1 MSKTKTSPGLSAFH
15 MLRGFHWGDSG
26 GYTDLTPYYG
36 VPTAGTTIS
45 LGDSPPGWRTLAKR
59 CTNASSH
66 MSVSAVSLLSR
77 SVGYYCQV
85 YAGPNKHSVMLRM
98 VDCFGNTTGD
108 YVIPVMPDS
117 SATVQSL
124 TSQAYGRFVQNA
136 VSVNQKVSGRVIFG
150 ELHKT
155 IHMIRHPLSALVN
168 LLHQYKH
175 KVHKLKGPRATVLSA
190 ARDTYLEYTFGW
202 APFIQDLT
210 GAMQALSEIINQRFG
225 RDCQRVQGNAKGDAS
240 AYHSASGTYFWRRQ
254 LHCVRTVA
262 VKYYGG
268 VKTEASTAGYA
279 RLVGT
284 QLSTAGYD
292 IWELIPFSWAVDYF
306 VNIGQMLQ
314 SIAVLDGGISWVTKT
329 VIITDLVT
337 CISSQGDLYDPTFE
351 YVAWDPDDWVIRSV
365 NIQRDALSPG
375 SISVT
380 PMRFTLPSIK
390 QCINLAA
397 VGWQV
402 ASSLGSLLRR

>member
-1 MSKTKTSPGLSAFH
+1 
-15 MLRGFHWGDSG
+15 
-26 GYTDLTPYYG
+26 
-36 VPTAGTTIS
+36 
-45 LGDSPPGWRTLAKR
+45 
-59 CTNASSH
+59 
-66 MSVSAVSLLSR
+66 
-77 SVGYYCQV
+77 
-85 YAGPNKHSVMLRM
+85 
-98 VDCFGNTTGD
+98 
-108 YVIPVMPDS
+108 
-117 SATVQSL
+117 
-124 TSQAYGRFVQNA
+124 
-136 VSVNQKVSGRVIFG
+136 
-150 ELHKT
+150 
-155 IHMIRHPLSALVN
+155 MIRHPLSALVN

-175 KVHKLKGPRATVLSA
+175 KVHKLKGPRTSVLSA
-190 ARDTYLEYTFGW
+190 ARDSYLEYTFGW
-202 APFIQDLT
+202 APFIQDLN

-337 CISSQGDLYDPTFE
+337 CISSQGDLYDPTFA
-351 YVAWDPDDWVIRSV
+351 YAAWDPDDWVIRSV